1 MTGCHD
7 VLVWT
12 ALIPH
17 PRVSCCSYLFKI
29 KYFPDPTSVDMWA
42 SCFTLINKTVSES
55 LTCGAYFLR
64 VEPFLILGSWGQ
76 WKFEQWALCLQ
87 KGLGVL
93 TSFPIFMPWNK
104 NIMEKTT
111 GSTNQRQWARDKHPD
126 LSRVMS
132 LELGVVKWGGFC
144 PTDTNASTQWKGQ
157 WYESMQGN
165 ISWCW
170 CSWQAGVLC
179 CHCGTWRTS
188 VIPQQQKQ
196 SLSICIQFPLTF
208 LHQLH
213 VLRKQ

>member
-1 MTGCHD
+1 MSYSNQQNCEWESHVWCLFSEGRTLSNPRKLRS
-7 VLVWT
+7 VEVWT
-12 ALIPH
+12 MSPLP
-17 PRVSCCSYLFKI
+17 
-29 KYFPDPTSVDMWA
+29 
-42 SCFTLINKTVSES
+42 SER
-55 LTCGAYFLR
+55 A
-64 VEPFLILGSWGQ
+64 GSSHQ
-76 WKFEQWALCLQ
+76 LSNFYPLKQ
-87 KGLGVL
+87 
-93 TSFPIFMPWNK
+93 

-111 GSTNQRQWARDKHPD
+111 GSTNQRQWARDKHLD

-144 PTDTNASTQWKGQ
+144 LIDTNASRQWKGQ

-196 SLSICIQFPLTF
+196 NLSVCIQFPLTF

-213 VLRKQ
+213 ILRKTIELDQPWP